1 MNRAFVFA
9 ICATGVCWTNLHARP
24 AHKQALGQ
32 YFGQFLSKKLN
43 DCRMCHLPDA
53 PNAKEEENVEKP
65 HNPFGARLKAVRNEL
80 RKAGKPTTIDARLD
94 AVLNED
100 ADGDGVSN
108 LLEIL
113 SGHFPGDKD
122 DRATPDEVAK
132 SKSALAAFTKFRASY
147 PWRPFE
153 PVARPALPK
162 VQNERWLR
170 NPIDAFIAAEHESLG
185 LKPRPEA
192 PKAVLLRRIYID
204 LIGLPPTPAELHG
217 FLQDDSPQAYEKVVD
232 RLLADARYG
241 ERWGRHWMDV
251 WRYSDWAGYGPQVR
265 DSQPHIWRWR
275 DWIIDSLNADA
286 GYDSMILDMLAGDEI
301 APEDPKK
308 LTGTGYLVRNYKLLS
323 REKWMQDV
331 VEHTFMAFQGVTIGC
346 AKCHDH
352 MYDPILQSEYY
363 QARAIFEPHDV
374 RTDRLP
380 GKPDTKIDG
389 LPRAFDKD
397 LAAPTLFFIRG
408 DDRTPDKTKKIV
420 AGVPDALGGNFP
432 KIDAVSLPKFA
443 ATPDLR
449 PFVIEET
456 IQASV
461 AEVAKMQ
468 AGLQKLLRT
477 TQLARLMP
485 DRFGLSAVTLHVKYH
500 DSINALHA
508 DHELVKAK
516 HEALMYILAVERL
529 EDQGVKQGPKWEEA
543 AMAATR
549 AQRAAALL
557 EAQKNLRLAKDGTA
571 KKKGP
576 SLADAEKALAKAE
589 IDSKLPVSTNFT
601 RRNLPTYPAQST
613 GRRLALAKWL
623 ADKENPLTARVA
635 VNHIWLRHF
644 GQALVPTVFDFGR
657 NGRPPSHP
665 ALVDWLAS
673 ELMHKDW
680 KMKHLHRLIVTSS
693 TYRQAST
700 PDEANAKL
708 DRDNKYLWRY
718 LPHRVEAEVVR
729 DSVLYVAGRL
739 DLKLGGPDIDY
750 PLGLT
755 VPRRSLYF
763 RHAAEKQME
772 FLVLFDAASV
782 SECYE
787 RQHSIVPQQA
797 LALFNSDISLRSA
810 RLLARKLHA
819 HAKEDRPFL
828 VAAFEHALSRSPTED
843 ELTECT
849 TFLRE
854 QSARLAQ
861 SKNGATGLNPEGSLP
876 APDANLRAR
885 ENLVHV
891 LLNHHDFV
899 TLR

>member
-468 AGLQKLLRT
+468 AG
-477 TQLARLMP
+477 
-485 DRFGLSAVTLHVKYH
+485 
-500 DSINALHA
+500 
-508 DHELVKAK
+508 
-516 HEALMYILAVERL
+516 
-529 EDQGVKQGPKWEEA
+529 
-543 AMAATR
+543 
-549 AQRAAALL
+549 
-557 EAQKNLRLAKDGTA
+557 
-571 KKKGP
+571 
-576 SLADAEKALAKAE
+576 
-589 IDSKLPVSTNFT
+589 
-601 RRNLPTYPAQST
+601 
-613 GRRLALAKWL
+613 
-623 ADKENPLTARVA
+623 
-635 VNHIWLRHF
+635 
-644 GQALVPTVFDFGR
+644 
-657 NGRPPSHP
+657 
-665 ALVDWLAS
+665 
-673 ELMHKDW
+673 
-680 KMKHLHRLIVTSS
+680 
-693 TYRQAST
+693 
-700 PDEANAKL
+700 
-708 DRDNKYLWRY
+708 
-718 LPHRVEAEVVR
+718 
-729 DSVLYVAGRL
+729 
-739 DLKLGGPDIDY
+739 
-750 PLGLT
+750 
-755 VPRRSLYF
+755 
-763 RHAAEKQME
+763 
-772 FLVLFDAASV
+772 
-782 SECYE
+782 
-787 RQHSIVPQQA
+787 
-797 LALFNSDISLRSA
+797 
-810 RLLARKLHA
+810 
-819 HAKEDRPFL
+819 
-828 VAAFEHALSRSPTED
+828 
-843 ELTECT
+843 
-849 TFLRE
+849 
-854 QSARLAQ
+854 
-861 SKNGATGLNPEGSLP
+861 
-876 APDANLRAR
+876 
-885 ENLVHV
+885 
-891 LLNHHDFV
+891 
-899 TLR
+899 